1 MSDAGSGEGGGG
13 NASSASSTG
22 SSSPEETD
30 RAPAVE
36 AVAHDGEA
44 EKAGPIPWLDW
55 ARDRR
60 LWAVLAVGVL
70 LRAVPLIIW
79 PQFEC
84 IRDECIYRGMAEAI
98 NNGKGLTV
106 SNKGWL
112 PSPGYPYALAWSKT
126 LFGTYF
132 SIKIPQI
139 ILSELTIYLSYV
151 TARRIAGRRVGLTA
165 AWLFALH
172 PTLAW
177 FTNTQWIETVYTFFL
192 VGAMAL
198 MLGARAR
205 RWGQAAG
212 AGVFLGMAMLFKGVA
227 TYMPPFFLLA
237 AVFPWDKPWSPAS
250 WLRESKR
257 QSNVIIAFVVGLA
270 LTVAPYS
277 YTATKRHGGFL
288 VVDATVG
295 HVLFLGN
302 NDFPP
307 LTFDYGIGML
317 TQPLFGKYLRAGRR
331 PCPRN
336 VKPVKS
342 SKCEVAAA
350 VDWIQEHPDAFVER
364 IPVRLAQLLN
374 PNSFLTRHLRWGY
387 WRGLPYY
394 AKEGLAVVIVLWS
407 LLVIWGGT
415 IAAWARARGPYAFM
429 AVSAVLYTIGT
440 TVLSYGMTRFRLP
453 LEALWLVYVAV
464 LLAEPRATFEAL
476 KASPLRQAGLLLTLP
491 PVVVL
496 TLWYLPTGFPMFW

>member
-1 MSDAGSGEGGGG
+1 MPEPG
-13 NASSASSTG
+13 N
-22 SSSPEETD
+22 
-30 RAPAVE
+30 
-36 AVAHDGEA
+36 DGA
-44 EKAGPIPWLDW
+44 IDWKGW
-55 ARDRR
+55 ARDRW
-60 LWAVLAVGVL
+60 LWWAFGVGLVLRVL
-70 LRAVPLIIW
+70 PMLLW

-98 NNGKGLTV
+98 NNGRGLTV

-112 PSPGYPYALAWSKT
+112 PSPGYPYALAWSRT

-139 ILSELTIYLSYV
+139 ILSQITIYLGYV
-151 TARRIAGRRVGLTA
+151 LGRQVVDQRVGRTL

-177 FTNTQWIETVYTFFL
+177 FTNTQWIETFYIFFL
-192 VGAMAL
+192 MAAITFL
-198 MLGARAR
+198 VAARSASS
-205 RWGQAAG
+205 WAWAAG
-212 AGVFLGMAMLFKGVA
+212 SGVTLGLAMLFKGVA

-237 AVFPWDKPWSPAS
+237 AVYPRDETKLLSPKAWFDEARRRS
-250 WLRESKR
+250 GL
-257 QSNVIIAFVVGLA
+257 IIGFVVALL

-277 YTATKRHGGFL
+277 VHASKRHGGFL

-336 VKPVKS
+336 VPPVRS
-342 SKCEVAAA
+342 SKCEVDAV
-350 VDWIQEHPDAFVER
+350 VDWIADNPDKFAER
-364 IPVRLAQLLN
+364 VPVRLAQLFN
-374 PNSFLTRHLRWGY
+374 PNSFLTRHIRWGM
-387 WRGLPYY
+387 WGGLPWLL
-394 AKEGLAVVIVLWS
+394 KEGLAVWIVVWS
-407 LLVIWGGT
+407 VAITWGGT
-415 IAAWARARGPYAFM
+415 VAAWARARGPYALM
-429 AVSAVLYTIGT
+429 AVSSVVYTIFT
-440 TVLSYGMTRFRLP
+440 TVMSYGMTRFRLP
-453 LEALWLVYVAV
+453 LEALWLFYLA
-464 LLAEPRATFEAL
+464 LLFAQPRETLQAL
-476 KASPLRQAGLLLTLP
+476 RDSPLRATGALLTLP
-491 PVVVL
+491 PLVAL